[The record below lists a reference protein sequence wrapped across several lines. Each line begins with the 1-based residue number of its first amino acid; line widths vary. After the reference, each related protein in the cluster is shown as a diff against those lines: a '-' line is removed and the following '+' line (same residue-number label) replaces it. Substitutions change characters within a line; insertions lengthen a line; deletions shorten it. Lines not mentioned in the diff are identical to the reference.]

1 VTSSDDPKSTTVNSP
16 EKTFK
21 VRLTVHTSSREE
33 FRLDLGSMKES
44 EREKLTAMV
53 NGAFVIAPSKGWIL
67 KTEDGR
73 EYHFNSDHVVL
84 VAIELS

>member
-1 VTSSDDPKSTTVNSP
+1 VTSNDETLPSTQDSEERTLR
-16 EKTFK
+16 

-67 KTEDGR
+67 KAEDGR